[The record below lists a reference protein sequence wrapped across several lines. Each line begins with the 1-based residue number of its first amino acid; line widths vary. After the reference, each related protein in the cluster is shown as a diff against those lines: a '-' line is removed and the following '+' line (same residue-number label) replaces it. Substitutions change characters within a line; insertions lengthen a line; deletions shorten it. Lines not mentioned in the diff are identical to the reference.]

1 MTLLC
6 NPILQTAENT
16 IYQRGRAMLKKYL
29 NNDTGFYNNIFKLAL
44 PIIIQ
49 NLLSSAVS
57 SADVVM
63 LNYVGQ
69 DAISAVSLASNYAHI
84 LFMVYYGL
92 GTGATMLCAQYHGK
106 GDPRAIKVVEGIAL
120 RFSLIISVVFALCAF
135 LIPNLLMKI
144 FTNDPVLIE
153 LGSTYL
159 RYMGVAYLCLGVV
172 EVYLSILRSVGRV
185 TVSMALNIMAFSMNI
200 VLNAVFI
207 FGLFGAPRMGV
218 AGVALATA
226 ISRFVELIG
235 CFIVSARSKDV
246 KLNLSYIFLQNKA
259 LFSDFVRLSLPALGN
274 DVIWGVAFSMY
285 SVILG
290 HLGSDAVAANSLVT
304 VVRNFGTIFCFALA
318 SAGGILLG
326 KTIGEGRLE
335 EARQDA
341 SRLLFVTF
349 LSGIFGGLIVLI
361 ARPFILTYADLSK
374 TAMGYLGTMLL
385 INSYYI
391 MGAAINTTMICGI
404 FRSGG
409 DSRFGFLCDVI
420 DMWLYAVPLG
430 FLSAFV
436 FKLPVLWVYFL
447 LCTDEFVKWP
457 WVFKH
462 YFSGKWLKNITR
474 DDLFE

>member
-1 MTLLC
+1 
-6 NPILQTAENT
+6 
-16 IYQRGRAMLKKYL
+16 MLKKYL
-29 NNDTGFYNNIFKLAL
+29 TDETGFYPKMLKLAL

-49 NLLSSAVS
+49 NLLSSAVN

-63 LNYVGQ
+63 LNYVSQ

-106 GDPRAIKVVEGIAL
+106 GDPRALKVVEGIAL
-120 RFSLIISVVFALCAF
+120 RFSLIISAVFSLCAF
-135 LIPNLLMKI
+135 FIPHLMMQI
-144 FTNDPVLIE
+144 FTNDPTLIS

-159 RYMGVAYLCLGVV
+159 RFMGVTYLCWGVI

-185 TVSMALNIMAFSMNI
+185 TVSMFLNILAFTLNI
-200 VLNAVFI
+200 FLNAVFI
-207 FGLFGAPRMGV
+207 FGLFGAPKLGV

-226 ISRFVELIG
+226 LSRFIELIG
-235 CFIVSARSKDV
+235 CIIVSICSKDV
-246 KLNLSYIFLQNKA
+246 KLNPSYMFIRNKA

-274 DVIWGVAFSMY
+274 DIIWGVAFSMY

-304 VVRNFGTIFCFALA
+304 VVRNFGTIICFAL
-318 SAGGILLG
+318 SNAGGILLG
-326 KTIGEGRLE
+326 QTIGNNRLE
-335 EARQDA
+335 EARANA
-341 SRLLFVTF
+341 SKLVFLTV
-349 LSGIFGGLIVLI
+349 LSGFLGGALVLL
-361 ARPFILTYADLSK
+361 ARPFVISYSSLSE
-374 TAMGYLGTMLL
+374 TATHYLSIMLL

-391 MGAAINTTMICGI
+391 MGTAVNTTMICGV

-409 DSRFGFLCDVI
+409 DSRFGFVCDVI

-457 WVFKH
+457 WVFRH

-474 DDLFE
+474 DDIFEEPLAEEKA